1 MQLNWQRYRLVLGL
15 TIALVLGSWG
25 AIATPVR
32 AAETV
37 VVRKGIASVS
47 VAVDDL
53 REFARTGKIP
63 VSLAGYGTLLS
74 PEQRRQVLE
83 ALNIN
88 LSLDRASVQNL
99 LNTQIGETILD
110 GISTVTA
117 EPGGEALK
125 GALIASAEDPQG
137 LSVLGFLE
145 AYPNPEL
152 RIDLDAAF
160 AIFARLNRSFWQTQQ
175 FMVEMADELEATTP
189 DVAVPFDPTQ
199 PGAAT
204 VEVIPLQFEDEG
216 RNRTILADL
225 YWSQTVGSDRPLVV
239 FTHGRGSVRNELDY
253 LARHLASHGFGFL
266 ALEHPGSNQVYIDR
280 ALALQPEELLER
292 PRDISFV
299 LDELAA
305 GVEMDPQIRRSLNPE
320 RVLAIGYSLG
330 GSTALA
336 IAGGEFQLESLR
348 ERCRTEA
355 VRFSVGQIT
364 QCIASQLPEDRY
376 RLYDPR
382 VKAAIALNPTA
393 SLLFGETGLAR
404 VEVPTLIFSVSADK
418 LTPALSDQ
426 IGIFP
431 QLRAPKWL
439 VGVVGGTHLS
449 VKDPAF
455 VKDQSQRPNTP
466 LSGNEVFGVATADI
480 RNYAK
485 AFTLAMA
492 AQLTPDAREYEIFL
506 TPEYFRSISTDAFP
520 VRLVTEIPDEI
531 QVLVEA
537 FLEKN

>member
-1 MQLNWQRYRLVLGL
+1 MNWKRYRSVLGVA
-15 TIALVLGSWG
+15 IALTLGSWG
-25 AIATPVR
+25 AIAAP
-32 AAETV
+32 AFSAETI
-37 VVRKGIASVS
+37 VVRKGVASVS
-47 VAVDDL
+47 VAIADL
-53 REFARTGKIP
+53 REFASTGKIP
-63 VSLAGYGTLLS
+63 VSLAGYGALLS

-83 ALNIN
+83 ALKINI
-88 LSLDRASVQNL
+88 SLDPTAVQNL

-125 GALIASAEDPQG
+125 GALIAAAEDPRG

-145 AYPNPEL
+145 AYPNSEL
-152 RIDLDAAF
+152 RVDLDAAF

-175 FMVEMADELEATTP
+175 FMVEMADELQATAP
-189 DVAVPFDPTQ
+189 DVEIPFDPTR
-199 PGAAT
+199 PGSAT
-204 VEVIPLQFEDEG
+204 VEVIPFEFQDRE

-225 YWSQTVGSDRPLVV
+225 YWSEAVGSDRPLVV

-266 ALEHPGSNQVYIDR
+266 AIEHPGSNQVYIDR

-305 GVEMDPQIRRSLNPE
+305 GVEINPQIRRSLNPE
-320 RVLAIGYSLG
+320 RVLVVGYSLG

-336 IAGGEFQLESLR
+336 VAGAEFQLPSLR

-376 RLYDPR
+376 RLYDAR

-431 QLRAPKWL
+431 QLPGPKWL

-492 AQLTPDAREYEIFL
+492 AQLTPEAKQYEVFL
-506 TPEYFRSISTDAFP
+506 TPEYYESISTDAFP

-531 QVLVEA
+531 QILVEA
-537 FLEKN
+537 LLGQN